1 MDAYRQLIF
10 PCLRQLD
17 PEAVHDATVIAL
29 ALAQRSAIGRWLLRT
44 IRGPVPFRPVMV
56 GGLTFPNVLG
66 IAAGF
71 DKEARVAPGLAA
83 LGFGHV
89 EVGTLTPYPQAG
101 NPRPRVFR
109 LPADRALIN
118 RMGFPNQGIAAA
130 LLHLRR
136 IAGQP
141 RNFVLGVSLGKQRET
156 PLGDAARD
164 YVAVMEAVYPFT
176 DYLAVNVSS
185 PNTPGLRAL
194 QDERYL
200 ASLLSTLDQRR
211 GQLAE
216 RYRMKRHPLWLKV
229 APDLSDAELEQIVAA
244 ALDAGIDGIIAT
256 NTTTA
261 RPDLRDPLKSEDGGL
276 SGAPLAAR
284 SLEVLATLRALAG
297 PALPLISVGGIF
309 SAADVA
315 ARLAAGASLVQ
326 IYTGLVYEGPAVA
339 GRILRGLA
347 SSKDSAGA
355 DPPAVLSRD

>member
-17 PEAVHDATVIAL
+17 PETAHDATVTAL
-29 ALAQRSAIGRWLLRT
+29 ALAQRTAIGRWLLQT
-44 IRGPVPFRPVMV
+44 IRGPVPPRPVEV
-56 GGLTFPNVLG
+56 AGLTYPNVLG
-66 IAAGF
+66 VAAGF
-71 DKEARVAPGLAA
+71 DKEARVAAGLAA

-109 LPADRALIN
+109 LTADRALIN
-118 RMGFPNQGIAAA
+118 RMGFPNQGVAAA

-136 IAGQP
+136 IAGKP
-141 RNFVLGVSLGKQRET
+141 RDFVLGVSLGKQRES

-194 QDERYL
+194 QGERYL
-200 ASLLSTLDQRR
+200 ASLLAKLVQRR
-211 GQLAE
+211 GELAE
-216 RYRMKRHPLWLKV
+216 WHRMKRLPLWLKV
-229 APDLSDAELEQIVAA
+229 APDLSDAELEQVVTA

-256 NTTTA
+256 NTTMA

-284 SLEVLATLRALAG
+284 SLEVLATLRRLAG
-297 PALPLISVGGIF
+297 PDLPLISVGGIF

-315 ARLAAGASLVQ
+315 WRLAAGASLVQ
-326 IYTGLVYEGPAVA
+326 MYTGLVYEGPAVA
-339 GRILRGLA
+339 GRIMRELA
-347 SSKDSAGA
+347 VAGKSTVA
-355 DPPAVLSRD
+355 DRPEVLSRG